1 MRCRDLLFGAALV
14 AGMALAPT
22 ARAGTFD
29 ARGVFSF
36 DPAAV
41 VTLDFSSFSAAPDA
55 GDGSAQVLADPT
67 ALAGGHVLS
76 VKLAT
81 EGYPI
86 PLALPKRQDSY
97 QLTFW
102 LKGDCTAGFAVDY
115 ADGSPGVVSEAFPT
129 GRVTSDGWVEM
140 QTQPFSVDGAKKGI
154 DARLFLAAYTV
165 SQPIT
170 VQIDAVEV
178 VPDGTYTPRAACVG
192 LDAAGAC
199 GPGQMCLGGL
209 CRDARGWFPPFP
221 AADERTKIVDYWK
234 QKIHDTFGPYAL
246 RQRTLPVSLATLDEM
261 THATDNVGFWSRLA
275 EAIRQLKDAHTY
287 VRIAALS
294 DVKPRHP
301 LNACFFQGIGDVSQT
316 AAPSV
321 PGLPDILV
329 SHVGTSDTWGL
340 KQGDRLVSV
349 DGQHPLSWART
360 LMTPSPWYWEADDPD
375 QIANILALL
384 GELIERHATTITVV
398 HCDASTGTCDSTPR
412 TIRVADLPVASS
424 NDHPDMVVCDN
435 RPFAEING
443 EPADHDFGNDF
454 TKPALI
460 VQGPLIDPT
469 PSDDIYGVVWDSLLG
484 DGRTMPV
491 DKALSSAVQHFAAS
505 RGALL
510 DHREGYGG
518 TAQTADIL
526 ISFARTPYTPFVSMV
541 RTRTDDE
548 GPADA
553 SAAAQLFN
561 HYVSRQDVNKGGDV
575 FGSTNAHTDI
585 PVALLTTWDVS
596 ASDYLLQ
603 IMKGGPDVRL
613 FGPGPSMGAF
623 GTFMQYSLW
632 GVMRWSISIED
643 AIAPDGTVLTTHGV
657 EPDQVVVP
665 KQSDLL
671 AGKDTV
677 EAAALAW
684 LRTELKQP

>member
-1 MRCRDLLFGAALV
+1 MRSRDLLLGAALAASFV
-14 AGMALAPT
+14 F
-22 ARAGTFD
+22 ARAAHAGSFD

-36 DPAAV
+36 DPSAV
-41 VTLDFSSFSAAPDA
+41 VTLDFSSFSAAADA
-55 GDGSAQVLADPT
+55 GDGSAKAVADST

-86 PLALPKRQDSY
+86 PLTLPKRQGSY
-97 QLTFW
+97 HLTFW
-102 LKGDCTAGFAVDY
+102 LKGDCTGGFAADY
-115 ADGSPGVVSEAFPT
+115 ADGSPGVVSNAFPT

-140 QTQPFSVDGAKKGI
+140 QTQPFSVDGTKSGV
-154 DARLFLAAYTV
+154 DARLFLAAYSI

-170 VQIDAVEV
+170 VQVDAVEV
-178 VPDGTYTPRAACVG
+178 VPDGTFTPRAACVG
-192 LDAAGAC
+192 LDTAGAC
-199 GPGQMCLGGL
+199 GAGQMCLGGL

-221 AADERTKIVDYWK
+221 SDGERTQIVDYWK

-246 RQRTLPVSLATLDEM
+246 RERTLPVSLATLDEM
-261 THATDNVGFWSRLA
+261 TQATDNVAFWGRLA

-294 DVKPRHP
+294 DVKPLHP
-301 LNACFFQGIGDVSQT
+301 LNACFFQGVGDLSQA

-321 PGLPDILV
+321 AGLPDILV
-329 SHVGTSDTWGL
+329 SHAGTTDTWGL
-340 KQGDRLVSV
+340 KQGDRLVSI
-349 DGQHPLSWART
+349 DGQHPLTWART
-360 LMTPSPWYWEADDPD
+360 LMTPSPWYWEADDPN
-375 QIANILALL
+375 QIANVLALL
-384 GELIERHATTITVV
+384 NELIERHATTITVV
-398 HCDASTGTCDSTPR
+398 HCDASAGTCDAAPQ

-424 NDHPDMVVCDN
+424 KDDPDMVVCDN
-435 RPFAEING
+435 RPFAEVSG
-443 EPADHDFGNDF
+443 EPADHDYGNDD
-454 TKPALI
+454 TEPAVVI
-460 VQGPLIDPT
+460 QGPLIDPT

-484 DGRTMPV
+484 DGRTAAV
-491 DKALSSAVQHFAAS
+491 DQALSSAVQHFAQS

-518 TAQTADIL
+518 TSQTANIL
-526 ISFARTPYTPFVSMV
+526 ISFARTPYTPFIGIV
-541 RTRTDDE
+541 RTRADDE

-553 SAAAQLFN
+553 SAAEELFN
-561 HYVSRQDVNKGGDV
+561 HYKSQSDV
-575 FGSTNAHTDI
+575 FGSANAHTDI

-603 IMKGGPDVRL
+603 IMKGGPDVQL

-632 GVMRWSISIED
+632 GVMHWSISIED
-643 AIAPDGTVLTTHGV
+643 AIAPDGTLLTSHGV
-657 EPDQVVVP
+657 VPDQVVVP
-665 KQSDLL
+665 TESDLL

-677 EAAALAW
+677 EASALDW